1 MPWMLQKV
9 SALGVLSFPATV
21 WFPSR
26 SQKMERIPL
35 PPSAASFIRA
45 FFVFFF
51 AQTNVFVVKRGRLT
65 QTDPFALK

>member
-1 MPWMLQKV
+1 MDAAKSV
-9 SALGVLSFPATV
+9 SARVLSLPATV
-21 WFPSR
+21 CFSSQ

-45 FFVFFF
+45 FFF

>member
-1 MPWMLQKV
+1 MDAAKSV
-9 SALGVLSFPATV
+9 SARVLSCPATV
-21 WFPSR
+21 CFSSR

-45 FFVFFF
+45 IFFSF
-51 AQTNVFVVKRGRLT
+51 AQTNAFVVKRGRLT